1 MSDLKLNETPVRTAR
16 NFNCNNIVLKD
27 LDIPENYEKFNSVKM
42 DLDTS
47 KINVEENRN
56 RIESNCRNHSIIS
69 MRRCFKD

>member
-47 KINVEENRN
+47 KINVEEK
-56 RIESNCRNHSIIS
+56 I
-69 MRRCFKD
+69 